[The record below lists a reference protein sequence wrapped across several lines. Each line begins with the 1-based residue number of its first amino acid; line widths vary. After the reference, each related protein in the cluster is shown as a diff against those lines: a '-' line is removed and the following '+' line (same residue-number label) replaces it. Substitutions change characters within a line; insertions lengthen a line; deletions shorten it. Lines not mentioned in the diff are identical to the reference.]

1 MASNAI
7 ANALIV
13 ECKRRLRDES
23 LPRLKKC
30 LSQLDDEEVWF
41 RPNSETVS
49 VGNLI
54 LHLCGN
60 VRQWIIAT
68 LGEKPDVR
76 ERENEFLEAGP
87 ISKTE
92 LVQRL
97 ESTLQECL
105 KVLNG
110 LDPSTLLL
118 ERTVQGFQETG
129 VSILVHVMEH
139 FSYHV
144 GQISYFTKSRK
155 AVDLQFYRGADLNKT
170 GS

>member
-30 LSQLDDEEVWF
+30 LSQLDDDEVWF